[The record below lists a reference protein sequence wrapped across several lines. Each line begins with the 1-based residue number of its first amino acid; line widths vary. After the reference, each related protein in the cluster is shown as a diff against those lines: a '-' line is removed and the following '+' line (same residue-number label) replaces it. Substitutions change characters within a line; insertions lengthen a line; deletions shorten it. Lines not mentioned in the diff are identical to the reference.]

1 MSPKRPSAR
10 DNERPEIALAGA
22 RLGLTEEVT
31 RRRIS
36 RMLGRY
42 AELKAQLPVG
52 TILFYQVGSFFE
64 TFEEDAKTISR
75 ELSIGL
81 TSREASGE
89 GRVPLAGVP
98 GHALQEHLTTLLRKG
113 HSVAVAE
120 QRPHPTKPKQFTR
133 EISRILTPGTVIE
146 EGVLP
151 AGESNYLAAVVF
163 QDGRAGVA
171 VVEASTGEFTGT
183 EVPEEEVAAELER
196 WSPRE
201 MVVPERT
208 AAEDLPKIRA
218 TFSPAPRWTFEP
230 SAGEQA
236 LKRHFGV
243 SSLKGFGLDGRA
255 ALVGAAGAL
264 LQYLSSMRGGSP
276 PEQVVTFRPY
286 SPGTGMVLD
295 SATRRNLGLD
305 ELISTIER
313 TLTPMGQRA
322 LRRWIE
328 RPLLEADRINQRLE
342 AVDALVA
349 DYMLREEAREHLSRI
364 PDIERIATRIVRLSA
379 SPNDLLSLRGALEAI
394 SPLKEAL
401 ASAAPEGS
409 LLARV
414 LAAMEEPPGVRELIA
429 AAISEESSEIIRAG
443 YSTELDEAREFRDG
457 AHEWLTRFEADE
469 RLKTG
474 LKTLKV
480 GYRDGEGYFIEV
492 AGKEGHAVPAHYE
505 HRKALKNAARYVTV
519 ELKEHESRM
528 LTARDE
534 VERLERQILGEIRAA
549 IKEAAPQLQR
559 VARAVAVV
567 DVVSS
572 FAAAAGELRYCR
584 PGVTEERGLR
594 IVGGRHPVVEH
605 NLETPFVPNDSRIEG
620 SSRLQIITGPNMAGK
635 SVYLRQIALITL
647 LAQTGSY
654 VPAEEAALGVVDRIF
669 TRVGAED
676 RLASGESTFMVEMTE
691 AASILNSATERS
703 LVILDEVGRGTS
715 TYDGMSLAWAIAE
728 YLHDDVQALT
738 LFATH
743 YHELTQLA
751 DVLPGCE
758 NYKAVVDEVG
768 GEIVFLHRIESGAES
783 SSYGVHVARLAGLPR
798 RVTDR
803 ATDILTRLEAEGV
816 QNFAG

>member
-1 MSPKRPSAR
+1 
-10 DNERPEIALAGA
+10 
-22 RLGLTEEVT
+22 
-31 RRRIS
+31 
-36 RMLGRY
+36 MLGRY
-42 AELKAQLPVG
+42 AELKAQLPPG
-52 TILFYQVGSFFE
+52 TILFYQVGTFFE
-64 TFEEDAKTISR
+64 TFEEDAKTISK
-75 ELSIGL
+75 ELSIRL
-81 TSREASGE
+81 TSREAAGYAG

-98 GHALQEHLTTLLRKG
+98 GHALQEHLATLLRKG

-120 QRPHPTKPKQFTR
+120 QRQHPTKPKQFTR
-133 EISRILTPGTVIE
+133 EVSRILTPGTVIE
-146 EGVLP
+146 DNVL
-151 AGESNYLAAVVF
+151 ATGESNYLAAVVYR
-163 QDGRAGVA
+163 DGRAGVA

-208 AAEDLPKIRA
+208 AAEDLPKARA
-218 TFSPAPRWTFEP
+218 TISPAPRWTFEP

-236 LKRHFGV
+236 LKKHFQV
-243 SSLKGFGLDGRA
+243 SSLKGFGLDGHP

-264 LQYLSSMRGGSP
+264 LQYLASLRGGSP

-286 SPGTGMVLD
+286 APGSGMVLD
-295 SATRRNLGLD
+295 AATRRNLGLD
-305 ELISTIER
+305 DLVDTIDR
-313 TLTPMGQRA
+313 TRTPMGQRA
-322 LRRWIE
+322 LRRWLE
-328 RPLLEADRINQRLE
+328 RPLLEVDRINQRLE
-342 AVDALVA
+342 AVDSLVG

-364 PDIERIATRIVRLSA
+364 PDVERIATRIVRLSA
-379 SPNDLLSLRGALEAI
+379 SPNDLLSLRSALEAI
-394 SPLKEAL
+394 GPLKEAL
-401 ASAAPEGS
+401 VPVSPEGAMLS
-409 LLARV
+409 RT

-429 AAISEESSEIIRAG
+429 AAISEESGEIIRAG
-443 YSTELDEAREFRDG
+443 YSSELDEAREFRDG

-480 GYRDGEGYFIEV
+480 GYRDGEGYFIEI
-492 AGKEGHAVPAHYE
+492 AGKEGHAVPPHYE

-528 LTARDE
+528 LNARDE
-534 VERLERQILGEIRAA
+534 VERLERQILGEIRSAV
-549 IKEAAPQLQR
+549 KEAAPQLQR

-584 PGVTEERGLR
+584 PEITEERGLR
-594 IVGGRHPVVEH
+594 VTAGRHPVVEQ
-605 NLETPFVPNDSRIEG
+605 NLETPFVPNDTRVDG
-620 SSRLQIITGPNMAGK
+620 DSRLQIITGPNMAGK
-635 SVYLRQIALITL
+635 SVYLRQVAIIAL

-654 VPAEEAALGVVDRIF
+654 VPAEKASLGVVDRIF

-691 AASILNSATERS
+691 AASILNAATERS

-728 YLHDDVQALT
+728 YLHDDVQSLT

-743 YHELTQLA
+743 YHELTRLA
-751 DVLPGCE
+751 ELLPGCE
-758 NYKAVVDEVG
+758 NHKAAVEEVG
-768 GEIVFLHRIESGAES
+768 GEIVFLHRIEGGAES

-798 RVTDR
+798 QVTDR
-803 ATDILTRLEAEGV
+803 AGEILGRLESEGV
-816 QNFAG
+816 KDFAG

>member
-1 MSPKRPSAR
+1 
-10 DNERPEIALAGA
+10 
-22 RLGLTEEVT
+22 
-31 RRRIS
+31 
-36 RMLGRY
+36 MLGRY

-75 ELSIGL
+75 ELSIRL

-218 TFSPAPRWTFEP
+218 TFSPAPHWTFEP

-295 SATRRNLGLD
+295 SATRRNLGLN
-305 ELISTIER
+305 ELIATIDR

-429 AAISEESSEIIRAG
+429 AAISEESGEIIRAG

-480 GYRDGEGYFIEV
+480 GYRDGEGYFIEI

>member
-1 MSPKRPSAR
+1 
-10 DNERPEIALAGA
+10 
-22 RLGLTEEVT
+22 
-31 RRRIS
+31 
-36 RMLGRY
+36 MLGRY
-42 AELKAQLPVG
+42 AELKAQLPPG
-52 TILFYQVGSFFE
+52 TILFYQVGTFFE
-64 TFEEDAKTISR
+64 TFEEDAKTISK
-75 ELSIGL
+75 ELSIRL
-81 TSREASGE
+81 TSREAAGYAG

-98 GHALQEHLTTLLRKG
+98 GHALQEHLATLLRKG

-120 QRPHPTKPKQFTR
+120 QRQHPTKPKQFTR
-133 EISRILTPGTVIE
+133 EVSRILTPGTVIE
-146 EGVLP
+146 DNVL
-151 AGESNYLAAVVF
+151 ATGESNYLAAVVYR
-163 QDGRAGVA
+163 DGRAGVA

-208 AAEDLPKIRA
+208 AAEDLPKARA
-218 TFSPAPRWTFEP
+218 TISPAPRWTFEP

-236 LKRHFGV
+236 LKKHFQV
-243 SSLKGFGLDGRA
+243 SSLKGFGLDGHP

-264 LQYLSSMRGGSP
+264 LQYLASLRGGSP

-286 SPGTGMVLD
+286 APGSGMVLD
-295 SATRRNLGLD
+295 AATRRNLGLD
-305 ELISTIER
+305 DLVDTIDR
-313 TLTPMGQRA
+313 TRTPMGQRA
-322 LRRWIE
+322 LRRWLE
-328 RPLLEADRINQRLE
+328 RPLLEVDRINQRLE
-342 AVDALVA
+342 AVDSLVG

-364 PDIERIATRIVRLSA
+364 PDVERIATRIVRLSA
-379 SPNDLLSLRGALEAI
+379 SPNDLLSLRSALEAI
-394 SPLKEAL
+394 GPLKETL
-401 ASAAPEGS
+401 VPVSPEGS
-409 LLARV
+409 MLSRT

-429 AAISEESSEIIRAG
+429 AAISEESGEIIRAG
-443 YSTELDEAREFRDG
+443 YSSELDEAREFRDG

-480 GYRDGEGYFIEV
+480 GYREGEGYFIEI
-492 AGKEGHAVPAHYE
+492 AGKEGHAVPPRYE

-528 LTARDE
+528 LNARDE
-534 VERLERQILGEIRAA
+534 VERLERQILGEIRSAV
-549 IKEAAPQLQR
+549 KDAAPQLQR

-584 PGVTEERGLR
+584 PEITEERGLR
-594 IVGGRHPVVEH
+594 VTAGRHPVVEQ
-605 NLETPFVPNDSRIEG
+605 NLETPFVPNDTRVDG
-620 SSRLQIITGPNMAGK
+620 DSRLQIITGPNMAGK
-635 SVYLRQIALITL
+635 SVYLRQVAIITL

-654 VPAEEAALGVVDRIF
+654 VPAEGASLGVVDRIF

-691 AASILNSATERS
+691 AASILNAATERS

-728 YLHDDVQALT
+728 YLHDDVQSLT

-743 YHELTQLA
+743 YHELTRLA
-751 DVLPGCE
+751 ELLPGCE
-758 NYKAVVDEVG
+758 NHKAAVEEVG
-768 GEIVFLHRIESGAES
+768 GEIVFLHRIEGGAES

-798 RVTDR
+798 QVTDR
-803 ATDILTRLEAEGV
+803 AGEILGRLESEGV
-816 QNFAG
+816 KDFAG

>member
-1 MSPKRPSAR
+1 
-10 DNERPEIALAGA
+10 
-22 RLGLTEEVT
+22 
-31 RRRIS
+31 
-36 RMLGRY
+36 MLGRY
-42 AELKAQLPVG
+42 AELKAQLPPG
-52 TILFYQVGSFFE
+52 TILFYQVGTFFE
-64 TFEEDAKTISR
+64 TFEEDAKTISK
-75 ELSIGL
+75 ELSIRL
-81 TSREASGE
+81 TSREAAGYAG

-98 GHALQEHLTTLLRKG
+98 GHALQEHLATLLRKG

-120 QRPHPTKPKQFTR
+120 QRQHPTKPKQFTR
-133 EISRILTPGTVIE
+133 EVSRILTPGTVIE
-146 EGVLP
+146 DNVL
-151 AGESNYLAAVVF
+151 ATGESNYLAAVVYR
-163 QDGRAGVA
+163 DGRAGVA

-208 AAEDLPKIRA
+208 AAEDLPKARA
-218 TFSPAPRWTFEP
+218 TISPAPRWTFEP

-236 LKRHFGV
+236 LKKHFQV
-243 SSLKGFGLDGRA
+243 SSLKGFGLDGHP

-264 LQYLSSMRGGSP
+264 LQYLASLRGGSP

-286 SPGTGMVLD
+286 APGSGMVLD
-295 SATRRNLGLD
+295 AATRRNLGLD
-305 ELISTIER
+305 DLVDTIDR
-313 TLTPMGQRA
+313 TRTPMGQRA
-322 LRRWIE
+322 LRRWLE
-328 RPLLEADRINQRLE
+328 RPLLEVDRINQRLE
-342 AVDALVA
+342 AVDSLVG
-349 DYMLREEAREHLSRI
+349 DYMLREEARDHLSRI
-364 PDIERIATRIVRLSA
+364 PDVERIATRIVRLSA
-379 SPNDLLSLRGALEAI
+379 SPNDLLSLRSALEAI
-394 SPLKEAL
+394 GPLKEAL
-401 ASAAPEGS
+401 VPVSPEGAMLS
-409 LLARV
+409 RT

-429 AAISEESSEIIRAG
+429 AAISEESGEIIRAG
-443 YSTELDEAREFRDG
+443 YSSELDEAREFRDG

-480 GYRDGEGYFIEV
+480 GYRDGEGYFIEI
-492 AGKEGHAVPAHYE
+492 AGKEGHAVPPHYE

-528 LTARDE
+528 LNARDE
-534 VERLERQILGEIRAA
+534 VERLERQILGEIRSAV
-549 IKEAAPQLQR
+549 KEAAPQLQR

-584 PGVTEERGLR
+584 PEITEERGLR
-594 IVGGRHPVVEH
+594 VTAGRHPVVEQ
-605 NLETPFVPNDSRIEG
+605 NLETPFVPNDTRVDG
-620 SSRLQIITGPNMAGK
+620 DSRLQIITGPNMAGK
-635 SVYLRQIALITL
+635 SVYLRQVAIITL

-654 VPAEEAALGVVDRIF
+654 VPAEGASLGVVDRIF

-691 AASILNSATERS
+691 AASILNAATERS

-728 YLHDDVQALT
+728 YLHDDVQSLT

-743 YHELTQLA
+743 YHELTRLA
-751 DVLPGCE
+751 ELLPGCE
-758 NYKAVVDEVG
+758 NHKAAVEEVG
-768 GEIVFLHRIESGAES
+768 GEIVFLHRIEGGAES

-798 RVTDR
+798 QVTDR
-803 ATDILTRLEAEGV
+803 AGEILGRLESEGV
-816 QNFAG
+816 KDFAG

>member
-1 MSPKRPSAR
+1 M
-10 DNERPEIALAGA
+10 
-22 RLGLTEEVT
+22 V
-31 RRRIS
+31 
-36 RMLGRY
+36 GRY
-42 AELKAQLPVG
+42 AELKAQLPPG
-52 TILFYQVGSFFE
+52 TILFYQVGTFFE

-75 ELSIGL
+75 ELSIRL
-81 TSREASGE
+81 TSREAAGE

-98 GHALQEHLTTLLRKG
+98 AHALQEHLAVLLRKG

-133 EISRILTPGTVIE
+133 EISRVLTPGTVIE
-146 EGVLP
+146 DDVLS
-151 AGESNYLAAVVF
+151 AGHANYLAAINVR
-163 QDGRAGVA
+163 DSTAGIA

-183 EVPEEEVAAELER
+183 EVPEDDLSAELER
-196 WSPRE
+196 WSPKE
-201 MVVPERT
+201 LVVPERT

-218 TFSPAPRWTFEP
+218 AISPAPRWTFEP
-230 SAGEQA
+230 SAGERA
-236 LKRHFGV
+236 LMRHFGV
-243 SSLKGFGLDGRA
+243 SGLRGFGLDGHP

-264 LQYLSSMRGGSP
+264 IQYLSSMRGGSP
-276 PEQVVTFRPY
+276 PEQVVNFRPY
-286 SPGTGMVLD
+286 HPGSGMVLD

-305 ELISTIER
+305 ELVETIDR
-313 TLTPMGQRA
+313 TRTPMGQRA
-322 LRRWIE
+322 LRRWLE

-342 AVDALVA
+342 AVDALA
-349 DYMLREEAREHLSRI
+349 GDYMLREETREHLGTI

-394 SPLKEAL
+394 GPLKEAL
-401 ASAAPEGS
+401 APAAPEGS

-429 AAISEESSEIIRAG
+429 AAISEEAGEIIRAG

-492 AGKEGHAVPAHYE
+492 AGKEGQSVPSHYE

-534 VERLERQILGEIRAA
+534 VERLERQILREIRAA
-549 IKEAAPQLQR
+549 VKEAAPQLQR
-559 VARAVAVV
+559 IARAVAVV

-584 PGVTEERGLR
+584 PEITEERGLN
-594 IVGGRHPVVEH
+594 IAGGRHPVVEH
-605 NLETPFVPNDSRIEG
+605 GLETPFVPNDSRIDG

-635 SVYLRQIALITL
+635 SVYLRQVALIAL

-654 VPAEEAALGVVDRIF
+654 VPAEEATLGVVDRIF

-715 TYDGMSLAWAIAE
+715 TYDGVSLAWAIAE

-751 DVLPGCE
+751 EVLPGCE
-758 NYKAVVDEVG
+758 NHKAVVEEVG
-768 GEIVFLHRIESGAES
+768 GEIVFLHRIEPGAES

-798 RVTDR
+798 QVTDR
-803 ATDILTRLEAEGV
+803 AGEILGRLESEGV
-816 QNFAG
+816 KDFAG